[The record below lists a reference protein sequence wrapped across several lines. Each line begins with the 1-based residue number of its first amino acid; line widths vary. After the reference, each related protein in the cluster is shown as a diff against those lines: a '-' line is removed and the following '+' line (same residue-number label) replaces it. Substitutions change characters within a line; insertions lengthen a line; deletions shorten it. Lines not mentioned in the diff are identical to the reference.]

1 MKASGVVLDL
11 IEVANEADLY
21 KLWPSNWTAEEYVP
35 DWMSVAGPVADAAGI
50 EGRYGPV
57 SLQGAAF
64 AGQGFTPTEIFALGI
79 LESAPGKAISMYVI
93 PDSDHA
99 HIPTFGQAFRSTSTR
114 RRSAMRET
122 SR

>member
-50 EGRYGPV
+50 EGRDGLV
-57 SLQGAAF
+57 
-64 AGQGFTPTEIFALGI
+64 
-79 LESAPGKAISMYVI
+79 
-93 PDSDHA
+93 
-99 HIPTFGQAFRSTSTR
+99 
-114 RRSAMRET
+114 
-122 SR
+122 